1 MFEVIEARREAAPI
15 LAAFVGQSGSGKT
28 LSALLFARGL
38 VGPSGKIVMLDTE
51 GKRSLIYADNEEV
64 GGFNFIEFV
73 PPFSSERFQAAA
85 KSAIAS
91 GADCIVIDSASHEHE
106 AEGGFLEYA
115 DQEEKRIGGRGAARS
130 KWIRPKGARNRFIRT
145 LTSAPCHVILCIR
158 QKQIVDMDV
167 RPAVKILKPG
177 CGEDLMFEMKIVI
190 ELETETHL
198 TKFTKVPLPFQQHIR
213 EGEMI
218 RVEHGELLLQEANKG
233 QARDSATDRMIAEI
247 KETAEGGF
255 DVAKNAFTA
264 AWQNGT
270 PAEKAALEKHKPEI
284 LRIAKQAEDSG
295 KQQDD
300 APPAGEFGDKPAEA
314 EQPGNTVGD
323 FGGKNNDAA

>member
-1 MFEVIEARREAAPI
+1 MFEVVEARREAAPI

-38 VGPSGKIVMLDTE
+38 VGPTGKIVMIDTE
-51 GKRSLIYADNEEV
+51 GKRSLIYADNEDV
-64 GGFNFIEFV
+64 GGFHFVEFV

-85 KSAIAS
+85 KAAIAS

-167 RPAVKILKPG
+167 KPAVKILKPV
-177 CGEDLMFEMKIVI
+177 CGDDLMFEMKIVI
-190 ELETETHL
+190 ELETETHK
-198 TKFTKVPLPFQQHIR
+198 TRFTKVPLPFQQHIR

-218 RVEHGELLLQEANKG
+218 RVEHGELLLAEANKG
-233 QARDSATDRMIAEI
+233 DTRDNETDQLILEL
-247 KETAEGGF
+247 KETAASGF
-255 DVAKNAFTA
+255 DVMANAWEA
-264 AWQNGT
+264 AWNNAT
-270 PAEKAALEKHKPEI
+270 PVQRKAMKKHQPE
-284 LRIAKQAEDSG
+284 LRRIAIEAD
-295 KQQDD
+295 QQEKLDD
-300 APPAGEFGDKPAEA
+300 TAPPAGEFGDKPADPDEHQA
-314 EQPGNTVGD
+314 SVGN
-323 FGGKNNDAA
+323 FGEGNNDQN